1 MATRGLYKFY
11 DDVERF
17 NNKQT
22 TAVIYRHWDNYLE
35 EGGMDLL
42 EFLTTLRD
50 SNFDNRFTDSSYL
63 ASKFV
68 VYLAREFADDWN
80 NKPLDFIS
88 VGILP
93 NNVDSW
99 EEYTYHIY
107 NEKIGEGVKIKAIRK
122 HYESD
127 DEIVFEG
134 TPEELLTKIKS
145 NA

>member
-11 DDVERF
+11 DNVETF
-17 NNKQT
+17 NNKQ
-22 TAVIYRHWDNYLE
+22 AKSVIYRHWDNYLS

-80 NKPLDFIS
+80 NQPLDFIS
-88 VGILP
+88 VGIMP
-93 NNVDSW
+93 NNVDCW
-99 EEYTYHIY
+99 EEYTYHIVSEVDNSGLPKVY
-107 NEKIGEGVKIKAIRK
+107 VDS
-122 HYESD
+122 YEY
-127 DEIVFEG
+127 DEEY
-134 TPEELLTKIKS
+134 LLTALANENLIQVKQ
-145 NA
+145 